1 MEYEVTVIWP
11 LGCSTKSNPNTGGS
25 NHFTWVTGNKFYASE
40 LVKDSTD
47 PNNPDK
53 LWAKLSRG
61 AHIGKYVAVRYP
73 SSSGNPV
80 RATYETIG
88 QENPPTEVVLKHT
101 IEVYSD
107 GSIKIDG
114 QSYPQY

>member
-1 MEYEVTVIWP
+1 MEYKCTVSWP
-11 LGCSTKSNPNTGGS
+11 LGCSTKLNPNTGGT
-25 NHFTWVTGNKFYASE
+25 NYYTWNTGSEFYAS
-40 LVKDSTD
+40 DIIRDTTD

-53 LWAKLSRG
+53 LWAKISRG
-61 AHIGKYVAVRYP
+61 LHAGKYVAIRYP

-80 RATYETIG
+80 RASYTLIEPEI
-88 QENPPTEVVLKHT
+88 PPTGVVLTHT

-114 QSYPQY
+114 IPYP